1 MILFECDLDNTIIH
15 SYKKADEND
24 ICIEIGK
31 DGKKLSYMTQEG
43 YNQLNF
49 LNDNYSQLKIIPVT
63 TRSIEQYLRINLF
76 KNNRF
81 PEYAVTSNGGNLLVN
96 NIPDEKWFSDS
107 LELIEKSIP
116 ELKKSIDILNSHKS
130 TQFEAR
136 FVDELFVFTKS
147 DDIEDIKNILE
158 KNLDGNTVSV
168 FENGQKIYVMPKILS
183 KGTAC
188 KRLYEKFKP
197 DISICAG
204 DSSFDIPMLE
214 YADIAIYPSELDGK
228 IHSDKRK
235 IINDNSCNFAEF
247 ICANV
252 RNICGEL

>member
-1 MILFECDLDNTIIH
+1 MTLFECDLDNTIIH

-24 ICIEIGK
+24 ICVETGK
-31 DGKKLSYMTQEG
+31 DGKKLSYMTKKA
-43 YNQLNF
+43 YDSFNF
-49 LNDNYSQLKIIPVT
+49 LNDNYSRLKIIPVT
-63 TRSIEQYLRINLF
+63 TRSIEQYQRIKLF
-76 KNNRF
+76 KNNGF
-81 PEYAVTSNGGNLLVN
+81 PEYAVTSNGGNLLIN
-96 NIPDEKWFSDS
+96 NIPDKKWFSDS
-107 LELIEKSIP
+107 LELIEKCIP
-116 ELKKSIDILNSHKS
+116 ELKKSIDMLNAHKS

-147 DDIEDIKNILE
+147 DDIEDIRNILE
-158 KNLDGNTVSV
+158 KNLDSNVVSV
-168 FENGQKIYVMPKILS
+168 FENGQKIYVMPNILS

-228 IHSDKRK
+228 INSDKIK
-235 IINDNSCNFAEF
+235 IVNDNSCNFAEF

-252 RNICGEL
+252 RNICGEI